1 MSNSSPPGSGSS
13 GARRSSAPI
22 RPRAGA
28 PSGPARPPSLARF
41 VLPSSLGVLFFLT
54 PLPTGN
60 GLNIGIGI
68 VVDGVKALLGGAL
81 PWLVAATLC
90 LSAVAS
96 AYGLVMRPRWRQRP
110 SQLSRAFVAA
120 PAGVLLRVAAAT
132 GACMV
137 LFDTGPEWLASP
149 DTGGTILRELMTVI
163 FAVFLVASA
172 LMPFL
177 TDFGLME
184 FVGTLARPVCRP
196 VLTLPGRSAVDC
208 AASWFGSSTV
218 GVVITTKQFD
228 AGYYTEREASVIALG
243 FSVVSV
249 AFAKVVA
256 DVAGVGHR
264 FFFVYAALVVSGV
277 AAAALLPRIPPLSRK
292 RDRYS
297 PAGPPPPEATP
308 TGRDALSR
316 AVELAVARAAR
327 APSARALARSSAGTT
342 LDIWFGLM
350 PLVMVVGTSAL
361 AVAHH
366 TPLFEWLSYPLIPF
380 VELLRLPE
388 AAAAA
393 PALLVGF
400 ADQFLPVVLA
410 QGIDSELT
418 RFVVACASAT
428 QLVYMSEVGAF
439 LLKSKLPLGVGDLL
453 AVFLLRTLITVPICA
468 LIGHWVV

>member
-1 MSNSSPPGSGSS
+1 MSHPPE
-13 GARRSSAPI
+13 PVC
-22 RPRAGA
+22 
-28 PSGPARPPSLARF
+28 PPSAARF
-41 VLPSSLGVLFFLT
+41 VLPSALGVLFFLA
-54 PLPTGN
+54 PLPTGD
-60 GLNIGIGI
+60 GLNIGIG
-68 VVDGVKALLGGAL
+68 VLVDWTKAALGGAL
-81 PWLVAATLC
+81 PWIVGATVC
-90 LSAVAS
+90 LSAATAVT
-96 AYGLVMRPRWRQRP
+96 GLALRPAWWRRP
-110 SQLSRAFVAA
+110 SGLARAFVAS
-120 PAGVLLRVAAAT
+120 PAGVVVRVAAAV
-132 GACMV
+132 GACLV
-137 LFDTGPEWLASP
+137 LFDTGPAWIASA

-163 FAVFLVASA
+163 FAVFLFASV

-184 FVGTLARPVCRP
+184 FVGTLARPLFRP
-196 VLTLPGRSAVDC
+196 LLTLPGRSAVDC

-228 AGYYTEREASVIALG
+228 AGYYTEREASVIALN

-256 DVAGVGHR
+256 DFAGVGQH
-264 FFFVYAALVVSGV
+264 FFAVYAALVVSGL
-277 AAAALLPRIPPLSRK
+277 AAAVVMPRIPPLSRM

-297 PAGPPPPEATP
+297 PARPPSPDELPPEEAP
-308 TGRDALSR
+308 PEEAPPEEAASERGAFFQGLFSLGLAK
-316 AVELAVARAAR
+316 AVDRAAR
-327 APSARALARSSAGTT
+327 APSARTLARNSVATT

-350 PLVMVVGTSAL
+350 PLVMVVGTLAL

-366 TPLFEWLSYPLIPF
+366 TPVFTWLSYPLIPF
-380 VELLRLPE
+380 AELLRLPE

-418 RFVVACASAT
+418 RFVIACASAT

-439 LLKSKLPLGVGDLL
+439 LFKSKLPLGVGQLF
-453 AVFLLRTLITVPICA
+453 AVFLLRTAITVPICA
-468 LIGHWVV
+468 LIGHWVL

>member
-1 MSNSSPPGSGSS
+1 MSHPPE
-13 GARRSSAPI
+13 PV
-22 RPRAGA
+22 
-28 PSGPARPPSLARF
+28 RPPSAARF
-41 VLPSSLGVLFFLT
+41 VLPSVLGVLFFLA
-54 PLPTGN
+54 PLPTGD
-60 GLNIGIGI
+60 GLNIGIG
-68 VVDGVKALLGGAL
+68 VLVDWTKAALGGAL
-81 PWLVAATLC
+81 PWIVGATVC
-90 LSAVAS
+90 LSAAAAVTGLALRPAWWRRPSGLARALVAS
-96 AYGLVMRPRWRQRP
+96 
-110 SQLSRAFVAA
+110 
-120 PAGVLLRVAAAT
+120 PAGVVVRVAAAV
-132 GACMV
+132 GACLV
-137 LFDTGPEWLASP
+137 LFDTGPAWIASA

-163 FAVFLVASA
+163 FAVFLFASV

-184 FVGTLARPVCRP
+184 FVGTLARPLFRP
-196 VLTLPGRSAVDC
+196 LLTLPGRSAVDC

-228 AGYYTEREASVIALG
+228 AGYYTEREASVIALN

-256 DVAGVGHR
+256 DFAGVGQH
-264 FFFVYAALVVSGV
+264 FFAVYAALVVSGM
-277 AAAALLPRIPPLSRK
+277 AAAVVMPRIPPLSRM

-297 PAGPPPPEATP
+297 PAGPPSPDEATSER
-308 TGRDALSR
+308 GAFSQGLFSLG
-316 AVELAVARAAR
+316 LAKATDRAAR
-327 APSARALARSSAGTT
+327 APSAGTLARNSVATT

-350 PLVMVVGTSAL
+350 PLVMVVGTLAL

-366 TPLFEWLSYPLIPF
+366 TPVFTWLSYPLIPF
-380 VELLRLPE
+380 AELLRLPE

-418 RFVVACASAT
+418 RFVIACASAT

-439 LLKSKLPLGVGDLL
+439 LLKSKLPLGVGQLF
-453 AVFLLRTLITVPICA
+453 AVFLLRTAITVPICA
-468 LIGHWVV
+468 LIGHWVL